1 MSGESRGKYIYIQEQ
16 VALVIET
23 KRQEIR
29 PGNHKRRDPVIQ
41 QMIARQEWGWGVVNG
56 NPDHGAVKS
65 SKFASFGGRTMS
77 SRRHHPLNN
86 EDIVQSPC
94 SAGGIE

>member
-1 MSGESRGKYIYIQEQ
+1 MGMG
-16 VALVIET
+16 
-23 KRQEIR
+23 
-29 PGNHKRRDPVIQ
+29 
-41 QMIARQEWGWGVVNG
+41 GVVNG

-65 SKFASFGGRTMS
+65 SKFASLGGRTMS

-86 EDIVQSPC
+86 EASVDIVQSPC